1 MNIHQISVN
10 YVQEQDRCLVRINSH
25 DGDELRLWF
34 TRRLTLGLMPF
45 LNKTAGEQL
54 RLHTS
59 PSTAAVPMA
68 QRRTQ
73 MLESFQKE
81 AEVYQG
87 DFKTPFKP
95 EPTKLPLG
103 AEPLLITEIKLA
115 LQANGKVDLQLI
127 ETSGPRVRNIALAMN
142 PQLMQGLL
150 HLLAE
155 AVKKSQWQEL
165 PPVPPELAMAMSDA
179 LEEPTALLQSADR
192 PKYLN

>member
-34 TRRLTLGLMPF
+34 TRRLALGLMPY
-45 LNKTAGEQL
+45 LNQVASEQL
-54 RLHTS
+54 RVHAG
-59 PSTAAVPMA
+59 PSNPAVPIA

-73 MLESFQKE
+73 MLENFQKE
-81 AEVYQG
+81 ADFYQG
-87 DFKTPFKP
+87 DYKTPFKP
-95 EPTKLPLG
+95 QPATLPLG

-115 LQANGKVDLQLI
+115 LQPNGQVDLQLI
-127 ETSGPRVRNIALAMN
+127 EQSGQQVRNIALDMN
-142 PQLMQGLL
+142 PQLVQGLL

-155 AVKKSQWQEL
+155 AIKTSQWLAVPAVVE
-165 PPVPPELAMAMSDA
+165 PPMVQDPADEPMLARV
-179 LEEPTALLQSADR
+179 EK